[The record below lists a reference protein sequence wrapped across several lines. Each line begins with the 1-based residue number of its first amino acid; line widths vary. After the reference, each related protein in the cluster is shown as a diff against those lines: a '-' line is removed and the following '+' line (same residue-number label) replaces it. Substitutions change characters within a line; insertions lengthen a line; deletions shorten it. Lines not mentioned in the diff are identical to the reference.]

1 MVRGS
6 PCMCIRH
13 TAQPLAAAAASAPGS
28 RSARTSLMRPAPAAL
43 AARMTSGLLVST
55 EMIAVVPA
63 RSRSITGTTRLSSS
77 SVPTGSAPGRGD
89 SPPTSIS
96 SAPARGRSL
105 CRRLRRLVGQRL
117 VPAIGGLR
125 RLARHDVLQLL
136 LVDGL
141 VLHERIG
148 HEVQLVEGAREDL
161 PRALV
166 VALDHAAHFLVDRV
180 RGHVRDLLVLR
191 DAAAEEHL

>member
-28 RSARTSLMRPAPAAL
+28 RSARTSLMSPAPAAL

-77 SVPTGSAPGRGD
+77 SVPTGSAPGRVD
-89 SPPTSIS
+89 PPPTSM
-96 SAPARGRSL
+96 SAARRRPL

-191 DAAAEEHL
+191 DAA

>member
-77 SVPTGSAPGRGD
+77 SVPTGSAPGRVD
-89 SPPTSIS
+89 SPPTSMSAAPCCARRNPCSTAAPTEKNRPPSEKESGVTFTTPMTAGWLRS
-96 SAPARGRSL
+96 SVLSAQRSTS
-105 CRRLRRLVGQRL
+105 
-117 VPAIGGLR
+117 GG
-125 RLARHDVLQLL
+125 
-136 LVDGL
+136 G
-141 VLHERIG
+141 
-148 HEVQLVEGAREDL
+148 
-161 PRALV
+161 V
-166 VALDHAAHFLVDRV
+166 VS
-180 RGHVRDLLVLR
+180 GS
-191 DAAAEEHL
+191 